1 MPRADRRTIRFVR
14 ALLAGDS
21 ATLAAPGHYV
31 VSDGDCH
38 VTLGAAQARELIAS
52 GILDGDGQSC
62 RATREARSWF
72 RRQMVETDAF
82 SAQHR
87 TEMQS
92 PGGPILNLDES
103 PLGRLAVAAR
113 GEAAPFLERHQV
125 EAGAR
130 VRKLAERARLQS
142 RVTMNY
148 SGAHTAS
155 RGTPRGS
162 AEISDLAA
170 DARRALAEIH
180 RVLPRD
186 CAGVVLDVC
195 GLLKGLQTVESER
208 GWPRRSAKL
217 VLRIGLEQLAQHY
230 GLAPV
235 ATGPESGRRRAWLGE
250 GARPDRFE

>member
-1 MPRADRRTIRFVR
+1 MRFVR

-21 ATLAAPGHYV
+21 AKLTASGLFA
-31 VSDGDCH
+31 VSDGDRNL
-38 VTLGAAQARELIAS
+38 TLSAAQARELIAS
-52 GILDGDGQSC
+52 GILEGDGQYC
-62 RATREARSWF
+62 RATREARSWL

-82 SAQHR
+82 AAQHR
-87 TEMQS
+87 SEVQS
-92 PGGPILNLDES
+92 PGGPVLNLDES
-103 PLGRLAVAAR
+103 PLARLAVAAR

-125 EAGAR
+125 EAGER
-130 VRKLAERARLQS
+130 VRKLMERAGLQP

-148 SGAHTAS
+148 SAAHTAS
-155 RGTPRGS
+155 QGTSRDN
-162 AEISDLAA
+162 AEISDLAV

-195 GLLKGLQTVESER
+195 GLLKGLQTVETER

-230 GLAPV
+230 GLAPL
-235 ATGPESGRRRAWLGE
+235 ATGPESGRQRAWLGE
-250 GARPDRFE
+250 GARPERFE